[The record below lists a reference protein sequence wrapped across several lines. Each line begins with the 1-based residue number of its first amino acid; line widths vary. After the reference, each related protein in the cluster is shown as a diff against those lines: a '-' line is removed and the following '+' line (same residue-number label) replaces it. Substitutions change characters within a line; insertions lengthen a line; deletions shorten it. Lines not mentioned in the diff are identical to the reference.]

1 MRRFFTRLLPLLLLL
16 PLLIF
21 PQNKRPATRTRQGRG
36 GAPKEEVVPP
46 VIMRGTLRSL
56 NKKEIVIDAGDDRIV
71 TFRRLKKTKFLK
83 GTKEIPEIEML
94 AGAAIVV
101 EASRERDGEFDAVN
115 VFLGEPPASLH

>member
-1 MRRFFTRLLPLLLLL
+1 MRRFFNRLLPFVLLL
-16 PLLIF
+16 PLLTF
-21 PQNKRPATRTRQGRG
+21 PQNRRPAAKTRQAG
-36 GAPKEEVVPP
+36 GAPKEEAVPP

-71 TFRRLKKTKFLK
+71 TFRRMKKTKFLK
-83 GTKEIPEIEML
+83 GTKEIPDIELL

-101 EASRERDGEFDAVN
+101 EANRERDGEFDAVN